1 MCGIAVIFRD
11 RNPDLLKKML
21 SKIKHR
27 GPDEE
32 GMWFSDDISMGH
44 TRLSIIDISSGKQPM
59 LTPDKKKVIV
69 FNGEIYNFK
78 EIQNN
83 LKNKYSFTTNSDTE
97 VILHL
102 YEEKGYDCLN
112 DLNGMFAFVIYDNGK
127 IFAARDR
134 IGIKPLYIAK
144 HNDKIIFASE
154 LKCLWFADEINEF
167 PPGSFYT
174 SENGFQTYYKLPY
187 PRDIHFD
194 IDTIITNIQNL
205 LDKAV
210 QIRLISDVPV
220 GVFLSGGLDSS
231 IVAAIMKKYLPELHS
246 FTVGVEGS
254 EDIISARKVA
264 NYLGTIHHEYIYT
277 ETEMLQY
284 LPDVIYHL
292 ELYDAPLVRSAVP
305 NYFVSRLAKGIVKVL
320 LSGEGADEIFCGYEY
335 LKKINTDDELK
346 SESYRI
352 TNSLQNT
359 NLQRTDRITMSHSIE
374 ARVPF
379 LDFKVIDFV
388 FSISSSIKNPNFK
401 NTEKWILRKAFENYL
416 PSEIIWRKKQKFSEG
431 AGSINILKAFAE
443 KEIKDNE
450 YLAYSKDKKIRSK
463 EEYFYYKIFENHFP
477 FLSNHNLIGTTKDYS

>member
-1 MCGIAVIFRD
+1 MCGIAVIFGD

-21 SKIKHR
+21 SLIKYR
-27 GPDEE
+27 GPDDE
-32 GMWFSDDISMGH
+32 GTWFSNDVSMGH

-59 LTPDKKKVIV
+59 LTTDKKKAIV

-78 EIQNN
+78 EIRNN
-83 LKNKYSFTTNSDTE
+83 LKYKYNFTTNSDTE
-97 VILHL
+97 ALLHL
-102 YEEKGYDCLN
+102 YQEKGYDCVK

-134 IGIKPLYIAK
+134 IGIKPLYMAK
-144 HNDKIIFASE
+144 DENKIIFASE
-154 LKCLWFADEINEF
+154 LKCLWFADDIIEF
-167 PPGSFYT
+167 PPGSIYT
-174 SENGFQTYYKLPY
+174 SDNGFQTYYKLPF
-187 PRDIHFD
+187 PTDNHFD
-194 IDTIITNIQNL
+194 IEKVITNIQDL
-205 LDKAV
+205 LDNAV
-210 QIRLISDVPV
+210 KIRLISDVPV

-254 EDIISARKVA
+254 EDILSSRIVA
-264 NYLGTIHHEYIYT
+264 NHLGTFHHEYIYT
-277 ETEMLQY
+277 EKEMLQY

-335 LKKINTDDELK
+335 LKKINSNDELK

-352 TNSLQNT
+352 TNNLHNT

-379 LDFKVIDFV
+379 LDFNVIDFV

-416 PSEIIWRKKQKFSEG
+416 PPEIIWRKKQKFSEG
-431 AGSINILKAFAE
+431 AGSINILKTFAE
-443 KEIKDNE
+443 KEIKDDE
-450 YLAYSKDKKIRSK
+450 FFAYSKVKNIRSK

-477 FLSNHNLIGTTKDYS
+477 FLSNQNYIGITKDYS